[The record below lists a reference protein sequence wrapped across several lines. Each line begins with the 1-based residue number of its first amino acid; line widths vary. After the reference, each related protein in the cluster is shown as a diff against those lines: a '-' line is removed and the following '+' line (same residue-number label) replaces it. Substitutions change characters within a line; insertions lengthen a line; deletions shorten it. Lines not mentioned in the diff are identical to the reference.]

1 MNRDSLMTL
10 GGLVLVVAVVV
21 ATFLYGQHQQQ
32 DQKNH
37 DRQLQQQATATQ
49 PAKPTPA
56 PATAPAASSAP
67 QQPGVQK
74 PASDSTGQNLQGSKE
89 SGAAAPGNVTAPA
102 KPQPAPAPAPQTAKR
117 TPATGA
123 NSSPATAVVPPAETP
138 KTGGEVLYIAGVVI
152 TMGAGYRL
160 RRSRAAVR
168 AAQLRA

>member
-49 PAKPTPA
+49 PAPA
-56 PATAPAASSAP
+56 PASAASSAP

-74 PASDSTGQNLQGSKE
+74 PASDSTGQSLQGSKE

-102 KPQPAPAPAPQTAKR
+102 KPQPAPQTAKK